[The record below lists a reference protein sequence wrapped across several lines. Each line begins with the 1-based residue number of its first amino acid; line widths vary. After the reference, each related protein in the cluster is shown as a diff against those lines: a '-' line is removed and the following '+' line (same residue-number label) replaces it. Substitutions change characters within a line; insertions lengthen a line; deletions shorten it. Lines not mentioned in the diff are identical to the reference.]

1 MSISANTG
9 ATGKDASASSDAT
22 RARDEMPDVL
32 HLYRTGALDEA
43 EARCRAIVERDPGRG
58 GAWDRLARIAEQ
70 RGHLADA
77 EAHFQRAIATLA
89 DPAEAHN
96 NLAVLL
102 QRRGALDG
110 ALTHYR
116 RAIALGMRHALLHS
130 NLGCVLRSLGR
141 LQESADEFARAL
153 AIDDALAHA
162 HSNLG
167 VTLALQGEI
176 AAALAHARRAVA
188 LQPAFH
194 LAHSN
199 LLFCLN
205 YADDL
210 GVEEIA
216 AHHRTFGRK
225 HAPPDEIAPA
235 SELAAGEDP
244 DRPLRVG
251 LVSPDF
257 KQHSVA
263 YFIEPL
269 LEACDRERDAL
280 ELTGYSDAPCPDAVT
295 ERLRAAADRWRPIH
309 GFDDAAVAQRVR
321 ADRIDILID
330 LAGHTAGNRMSL
342 FAARVAPVQ
351 MTYLGY
357 PNTTG
362 LDSVDWRI
370 TDAWA
375 DPPGTTESLHSEE
388 LLRIAGGFLC
398 FRPRPDSP
406 EPAPPPLSTS
416 ADGGVTY
423 GSFSLPAK
431 ISPATM
437 RMWAE
442 ILRRVPRARLL
453 LKGAS
458 FGDPATRAAYQ
469 RRLALSP
476 LAGLDVEICGPL
488 PDERDHLAA
497 YGRVDIALDTFPYGG
512 TTTTCEALWMG
523 VPVVT
528 LAGRTHASR
537 VGASLLTRLGEPSLI
552 ADSPAAYVHAAV
564 TLAAAPQRLQALR
577 STLRE
582 RMRRSGITDGA
593 EFARHFAQALRRAW
607 RIHCRRAHAARTPL
621 PAGTITAP
629 MRGPLRLVVPDT
641 LDQITPYVLAEQHDW
656 FEDEIDFVRAAL
668 VRGDRAVDIGANH
681 GVYTL
686 AVAQRVGFT
695 GRVWAFEPGR
705 AVAER
710 LRASLTING
719 LPQAEVVAAAVSD
732 REGSGML
739 IGGAHSE
746 LGHLQHPQDAGGVDS
761 ASRGEA
767 VALVTL
773 DACRARL
780 GLRDI
785 AFIKIDA
792 EGAEAAIID
801 GGRHFFA
808 EESPLVMFEVRPDA
822 AAIDTDLVARFERLG
837 YRAYRLVPGLGLLA
851 PLDAARALDPF
862 TLNLFACSA
871 DRAQRLERRGLLARA
886 APMGDGV
893 HDGVAP
899 GAWLAHLRAQL
910 FAAPLWPLWSSWVAA
925 LPMATP
931 LDRAY
936 ASALDCFAVA
946 KQITEPPARRLA
958 ALARALDLIRACAR
972 EQPTLAT
979 LQSFARIAADAGERV
994 QAAQALSQIVE
1005 RCTQAGAHADA
1016 RRRGARP
1023 ALPGG
1028 QPALR
1033 RHRAGRSRRR
1043 ARVGAGDPPLGH
1055 RRRARAA
1062 RAPAGVLVVLHR
1074 ARSGDAR
1081 LPGDHRPPR
1090 LRKPG
1095 DGAPAGAGQAAGGS
1109 LTTATRLRREG
1120 RRQLDREPA
1129 ASVVQ
1134 TRHHRAHRA
1143 TRDTGNVLVR
1153 LAVHLAQRDDL
1164 AVNRRQARHRR
1175 LHGGARLGLLVQ
1187 ALGRLLLDGQD
1198 RVGATVAVV
1207 GLQRRIAPR
1216 LGTTQAIQAGVH
1228 HDPVQPGAERRSPLE
1243 TREVA
1248 AHLEE

>member
-1 MSISANTG
+1 MRTSANTG
-9 ATGKDASASSDAT
+9 GDAPP
-22 RARDEMPDVL
+22 ARDEMPDVL
-32 HLYRTGALDEA
+32 HLYYTGALDEA
-43 EARCRAIVERDPGRG
+43 EARCRAIVERDPGHG
-58 GAWDRLARIAEQ
+58 AAWDRLARIAER
-70 RGHLADA
+70 RGHLAAA
-77 EAHFQRAIATLA
+77 EEHFQRAIATLA

-116 RAIALGMRHALLHS
+116 RAIALGLRHALLHS
-130 NLGCVLRSLGR
+130 NLGCVLRSLGQ
-141 LQESADEFARAL
+141 LQESADELARAL

-188 LQPAFH
+188 LQPAFQ

-210 GVEEIA
+210 GAEEIA
-216 AHHRTFGRK
+216 AQHRAFGRK
-225 HAPPDEIAPA
+225 HPPPDELAPGF
-235 SELAAGEDP
+235 ELGDGEDP
-244 DRPLRVG
+244 DRRLRVG

-269 LEACDRERDAL
+269 LEGCDRERDAL
-280 ELTGYSDAPCPDAVT
+280 ELTGYSDAPCPDAIT
-295 ERLRAAADRWRPIH
+295 QRLRAAADRWRPIQ

-375 DPPGTTESLHSEE
+375 DPPGTTEALHSEE
-388 LLRIAGGFLC
+388 LLRITGGFLC

-406 EPAPPPLSTS
+406 EPAPLPLSTS
-416 ADGGVTY
+416 AGGRVTF
-423 GSFSLPAK
+423 GSFNLPAK

-442 ILRRVPRARLL
+442 ILRRTPRARLL

-469 RRLALSP
+469 RRLAQSP
-476 LAGLDVEICGPL
+476 LAGLDVELCGPL
-488 PDERDHLAA
+488 PDERGHLAA

-528 LAGRTHASR
+528 LAGRAHASR
-537 VGASLLTRLGEPSLI
+537 VGASLLARLGEPSLI
-552 ADSPAAYVHAAV
+552 ADSPAAYVDAAV
-564 TLAAAPQRLQALR
+564 TLAAAPERLQALR
-577 STLRE
+577 ATLRE

-607 RIHCRRAHAARTPL
+607 RIHCERARAARAPL
-621 PAGTITAP
+621 PAGTTSAS
-629 MRGPLRLVVPDT
+629 MRGPLRVVVPDT

-686 AVAQRVGFT
+686 AAAQRVGLT
-695 GRVWAFEPGR
+695 GRVWAFEPGGT
-705 AVAER
+705 VAER
-710 LRASLTING
+710 LRASLTVNG

-732 REGSGML
+732 REGSGTL
-739 IGGAHSE
+739 VGGAHSE
-746 LGHLQHPQDAGGVDS
+746 LGHLQRPDDAGTAAGP
-761 ASRGEA
+761 GEA

-822 AAIDTDLVARFERLG
+822 AAIDTDLVARFQRLG

-851 PLDAARALDPF
+851 PIDGVRTLDPF
-862 TLNLFACSA
+862 TLNLFACRA
-871 DRAQRLERRGLLARA
+871 DRAQLLERRGLLALA
-886 APMGDGV
+886 APDPTGAGSNGD
-893 HDGVAP
+893 ASSS
-899 GAWLAHLRAQL
+899 AWLNHLRAQL
-910 FAAPLWPLWSSWVAA
+910 FTAPLWPRWSSWIAA
-925 LPMATP
+925 LEAAPS

-936 ASALDCFAVA
+936 ASALDHFAVA
-946 KQITEPPARRLA
+946 RQITEPPARRVA
-958 ALARALDLIRACAR
+958 ALTRALDVIRACAR
-972 EQPTLAT
+972 EQPTLAI

-1005 RCTQAGAHADA
+1005 RCTQAGATLTAGDGPAHADA
-1016 RRRGARP
+1016 HGELGCPFLAVSARFDDIAP
-1023 ALPGG
+1023 IVHDDPRELRQELLRWVTAAALE
-1028 QPALR
+1028 QR
-1033 RHRAGRSRRR
+1033 E
-1043 ARVGAGDPPLGH
+1043 
-1055 RRRARAA
+1055 
-1062 RAPAGVLVVLHR
+1062 
-1074 ARSGDAR
+1074 
-1081 LPGDHRPPR
+1081 R
-1090 LRKPG
+1090 LR
-1095 DGAPAGAGQAAGGS
+1095 AFS
-1109 LTTATRLRREG
+1109 SFYTA
-1120 RRQLDREPA
+1120 REPA
-1129 ASVVQ
+1129 
-1134 TRHHRAHRA
+1134 TL
-1143 TRDTGNVLVR
+1143 TCLETI
-1153 LAVHLAQRDDL
+1153 
-1164 AVNRRQARHRR
+1164 
-1175 LHGGARLGLLVQ
+1175 ARLGYQSPEMARRLELVKRR
-1187 ALGRLLLDGQD
+1187 LGR
-1198 RVGATVAVV
+1198 
-1207 GLQRRIAPR
+1207 
-1216 LGTTQAIQAGVH
+1216 
-1228 HDPVQPGAERRSPLE
+1228 
-1243 TREVA
+1243 
-1248 AHLEE
+1248 